1 MRKYL
6 FFLFGLLVMF
16 TPLESHAQSYELGF
30 ACFYDGY
37 WGSWY
42 NTSNYNIWGNYG
54 GFIVYNSY
62 EHPSNYRFKFQI
74 NSYTQPSKDEIK
86 AHWRNK
92 QPFVYYGTAEYY
104 VSDIDTTIK
113 QILKNYGMPVLTSS
127 SSNAVKRTVS
137 AEIRILP
144 YKKHPVCYNIFFD
157 DVGFAI
163 SLGTALF
170 PK

>member
-54 GFIVYNSY
+54 VTMAVLSCMIIMNILQITDLS
-62 EHPSNYRFKFQI
+62 FK
-74 NSYTQPSKDEIK
+74 
-86 AHWRNK
+86 
-92 QPFVYYGTAEYY
+92 
-104 VSDIDTTIK
+104 
-113 QILKNYGMPVLTSS
+113 
-127 SSNAVKRTVS
+127 
-137 AEIRILP
+137 
-144 YKKHPVCYNIFFD
+144 
-157 DVGFAI
+157 
-163 SLGTALF
+163 
-170 PK
+170 

>member
-6 FFLFGLLVMF
+6 FFLFCLLVMF
-16 TPLESHAQSYELGF
+16 SPLESHAQNYELSF

-37 WGSWY
+37 WGDRHNAKY
-42 NTSNYNIWGNYG
+42 YKAWGNYG
-54 GFIVYNSY
+54 GFMVYDSY
-62 EHPSNYRFKFQI
+62 DHPSQYRFKFQI
-74 NSYTQPSKDEIK
+74 DSYIQPSKDEIK
-86 AHWRNK
+86 AHWKNK

-104 VSDIDTTIK
+104 VSDRETTIK
-113 QILKNYGMPVLTSS
+113 QILKYYGMPFLTSS
-127 SSNAVKRTVS
+127 TGAVKRIVS

>member
-54 GFIVYNSY
+54 GFIVYDSY

-104 VSDIDTTIK
+104 VSD
-113 QILKNYGMPVLTSS
+113 
-127 SSNAVKRTVS
+127 
-137 AEIRILP
+137 
-144 YKKHPVCYNIFFD
+144 H
-157 DVGFAI
+157 
-163 SLGTALF
+163 
-170 PK
+170 